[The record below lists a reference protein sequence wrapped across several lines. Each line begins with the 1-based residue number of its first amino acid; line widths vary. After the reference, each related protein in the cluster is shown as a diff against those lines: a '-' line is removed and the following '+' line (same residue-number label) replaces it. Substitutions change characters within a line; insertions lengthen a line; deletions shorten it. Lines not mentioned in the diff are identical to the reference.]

1 MPHTRRAPRLARQRV
16 AQWLGAEVDDR
27 ELVDVKLLV
36 TELVTNAVMHG
47 RGRIRVGGQLD
58 EHRLLI
64 EVIDQGSGFE
74 RIVRERDFENVGG
87 QGLNA
92 VEAIA
97 TRWGIHEG
105 TSHVW
110 FELER
115 RGPRL
120 GPGNKPPG

>member
-1 MPHTRRAPRLARQRV
+1 LDERQ
-16 AQWLGAEVDDR
+16 LD
-27 ELVDVKLLV
+27 DVKLLV
-36 TELVTNAVMHG
+36 TELVTNAVVHG
-47 RGRIRVGGQLD
+47 RGRITVRGRLD
-58 EHRLLI
+58 EHRLMV
-64 EVIDQGSGFE
+64 EVIDQGTGFE
-74 RIVRERDFENVGG
+74 RIVHERDFESVGG

-97 TRWGIHEG
+97 SRWGIHEG

-120 GPGNKPPG
+120 GPGNKPPS

>member
-1 MPHTRRAPRLARQRV
+1 
-16 AQWLGAEVDDR
+16 VDDR